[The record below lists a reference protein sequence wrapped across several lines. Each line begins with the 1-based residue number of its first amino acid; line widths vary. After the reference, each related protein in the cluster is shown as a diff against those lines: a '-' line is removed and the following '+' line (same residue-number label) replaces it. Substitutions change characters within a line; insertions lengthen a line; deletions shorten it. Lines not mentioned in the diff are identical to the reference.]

1 MCQDYKVLN
10 KASIYM
16 YLKVEMYKS
25 LVGWSLHKYKCL
37 WGVGCRAEVQ
47 VFKKKV
53 HTHIHLDYTRIEF
66 LSCIKNI

>member
-16 YLKVEMYKS
+16 YQKVEMYKS

-37 WGVGCRAEVQ
+37 WGVGCRV
-47 VFKKKV
+47 
-53 HTHIHLDYTRIEF
+53 
-66 LSCIKNI
+66 